1 MSYREIHELFV
12 VCDECH
18 TSLSV
23 DDATYEDADNEAV
36 DHGWQY
42 DELQGRHYCPLHW
55 HVECHDCDITDS
67 GAPDEL
73 EAAGWHIDRDYPCD
87 SLCPNHRHLSCRECR
102 KWDVGPL
109 HRLEYEGWQVNSIDP
124 SRKVRRFDTT
134 PTSMPGTRFGRRS
147 PMPWRSGMLGTR
159 SSVSV
164 MSWSRRICTRAICVA
179 GGCPVRSGPSRWMS
193 TVFSSSGACP
203 NRRPVN
209 ERPDPASVPE
219 RSQHCHLRQQRH
231 RTRALH
237 LPSPP
242 SAALRRLRQVVE
254 SLSRLDALDHLDRNA
269 RLGYPDALAQHLGIG
284 RKSSHP
290 GKRKP

>member
-23 DDATYEDADNEAV
+23 DDATYEDALTEAV

-109 HRLEYEGWQVNSIDP
+109 HRLEYEGWQVNSTDLTDSLCP
-124 SRKVRRFDTT
+124 E
-134 PTSMPGTRFGRRS
+134 
-147 PMPWRSGMLGTR
+147 
-159 SSVSV
+159 
-164 MSWSRRICTRAICVA
+164 CVKA
-179 GGCPVRSGPSRWMS
+179 KEE
-193 TVFSSSGACP
+193 T
-203 NRRPVN
+203 
-209 ERPDPASVPE
+209 
-219 RSQHCHLRQQRH
+219 
-231 RTRALH
+231 
-237 LPSPP
+237 
-242 SAALRRLRQVVE
+242 
-254 SLSRLDALDHLDRNA
+254 
-269 RLGYPDALAQHLGIG
+269 
-284 RKSSHP
+284 K
-290 GKRKP
+290 